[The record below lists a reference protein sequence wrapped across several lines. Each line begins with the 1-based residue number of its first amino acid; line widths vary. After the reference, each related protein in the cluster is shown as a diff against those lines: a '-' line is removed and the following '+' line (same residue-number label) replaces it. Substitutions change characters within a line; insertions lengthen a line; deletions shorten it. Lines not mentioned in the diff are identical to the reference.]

1 MSNTQ
6 WNLNEVI
13 FITDIFLYGWPLTL
27 DTFTSLIF
35 PKFKQH
41 LISVVPKYYLQLSN
55 PIHFSAKHQKMF
67 KSMILGW
74 LEEER
79 LLLVDNYQKLK
90 DTSAK
95 LQLSMVEEH

>member
-1 MSNTQ
+1 MSNIH

-13 FITDIFLYGWPLTL
+13 FLTDIFLYGWPLTL
-27 DTFTSLIF
+27 DTFTNLIF

-41 LISVVPKYYLQLSN
+41 LVSVIPKYYLQLSN
-55 PIHFSAKHQKMF
+55 PVHFSAKQQKMF
-67 KSMILGW
+67 KSITLGW

-79 LLLVDNYQKLK
+79 LLLVGRYEKLK
-90 DTSAK
+90 DTSVK